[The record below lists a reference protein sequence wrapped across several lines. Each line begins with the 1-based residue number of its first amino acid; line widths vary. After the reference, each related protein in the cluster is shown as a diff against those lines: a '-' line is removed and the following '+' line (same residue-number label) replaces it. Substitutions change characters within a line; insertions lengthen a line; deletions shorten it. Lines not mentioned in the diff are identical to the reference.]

1 MQAHPMITTLR
12 RAPAA
17 QAECDAAVAAWLA
30 LPMVA
35 EVLAQLAP
43 FDAGEQLGDLPA
55 LARIVGDSRAAQVF
69 ADALITPLMA
79 ALQDEPLAQVPLS
92 HSARPGMARLRLAS
106 HGRSA
111 LSLTALSLTAFA
123 PRAASGAA
131 SVLFEDCTVHEIV
144 VAGAAQMALF
154 RLDGAR
160 LTRSEVSCAPGTRLT
175 RSGPN
180 DTRQIIEV
188 SQPLLVLQLTREAAE
203 PAPSRE
209 IALDDGRLITAI
221 SGSKQTSQQIMALG
235 VLGALAHRPALEPM
249 AQVVRNPTAARD
261 LRWEALRQALALD
274 AAFGLALLAALA
286 SGPDDGPDDE
296 LQAPAAAL
304 QQQLFATR
312 PDLAALMGQPA

>member
-1 MQAHPMITTLR
+1 MQVHPMITTLR

-17 QAECDAAVAAWLA
+17 QAGCDAAVAAWLA

-55 LARIVGDSRAAQVF
+55 LARIVGDSRAAQAF

-79 ALQDEPLAQVPLS
+79 ALQAEPLAQVPLG
-92 HSARPGMARLRLAS
+92 HSARSGMARLRLAS

-111 LSLTALSLTAFA
+111 MSLTAFA
-123 PRAASGAA
+123 PRAASTAV

-154 RLDGAR
+154 RLDGAQ
-160 LTRSEVSCAPGTRLT
+160 LARSEVSCAPGTRLS

-180 DTRQIIEV
+180 EARQIIEV
-188 SQPLLVLQLTREAAE
+188 RQPLLVLQLTREAAE

-209 IALDDGRLITAI
+209 IALDDGRQITVI

-249 AQVVRNPTAARD
+249 AQVVRDPTAARD

-286 SGPDDGPDDE
+286 SGPDDGPDDG

-304 QQQLFATR
+304 QQQLSAAR
-312 PDLAALMGQPA
+312 PDLAALMGGPA